1 MNVTD
6 TATRTPATEPAGAR
20 RAPWLAA
27 GAVALLALT
36 ACTSNPGPSRVARD
50 IVEAEAAID
59 PDLDEE
65 CLLTEL
71 ERFSDDDLSAIA
83 DDLAASDE
91 ARNADGERALAAFQ
105 LSLESC
111 R

>member
-1 MNVTD
+1 MPTTSRVPRR
-6 TATRTPATEPAGAR
+6 TRVLAG
-20 RAPWLAA
+20 

-50 IVEAEAAID
+50 IVEAEAEIN

-71 ERFSDDDLSAIA
+71 ERFSDSQLSAIA
-83 DDLAASDE
+83 DDLAATDE
-91 ARNADGERALAAFQ
+91 QRNADGERALAAFQ